1 MSEMNGELPGVATK
15 WQIYGQPMA
24 SPHERQSAF
33 SELTLGLHVI
43 IEVILVGFVL
53 CGSHLGLFL
62 DIDPF
67 AVPIIIRIDPV
78 DLSEPKP

>member
-1 MSEMNGELPGVATK
+1 MVSPNGRRSTFK
-15 WQIYGQPMA
+15 
-24 SPHERQSAF
+24 
-33 SELTLGLHVI
+33 ELTLGLHVI
-43 IEVILVGFVL
+43 IGVILVGFVL

-67 AVPIIIRIDPV
+67 AMPIIIRIDPV

>member
-1 MSEMNGELPGVATK
+1 MSEMNGELPGVAFE

-33 SELTLGLHVI
+33 SELTLSLHVVLR
-43 IEVILVGFVL
+43 VILVGFVL

-62 DIDPF
+62 DIDSF
-67 AVPIIIRIDPV
+67 AMPVIIRIDPV
-78 DLSEPKP
+78 DLSKPKP